1 MSCILELSLFPMDK
15 GESVGPFVAVAVE
28 IIRNSGLPH
37 STGAMGTC
45 IEGEWEEV
53 MAVAGECFRMLSTE
67 SNRVYMTMKVDWRKN
82 RTSGLQEKLN
92 TLESELKK
100 RK

>member
-28 IIRNSGLPH
+28 IIRKSGLPH
-37 STGAMGTC
+37 STGPMGTC

-53 MAVAGECFRMLSTE
+53 IAVAGDCFRALAAE
-67 SNRVYMTMKVDWRKN
+67 SDRVYMTMKVDWRKN